1 MSACEQ
7 NFREIFMKNPILK
20 LPLKEIVSGDFLA
33 LTFFVNKNK
42 DTHNTSSHSL
52 ALNSQ
57 ILQQLF
63 FFSFLSSLIFTELVL
78 FFKAK
83 LEFFVSFMPYMCFN
97 VLGGRFFNVVFTLV
111 IKKIERKKP

>member
-1 MSACEQ
+1 MIDFLHSRQFWSEWNNLVSACEQ

-20 LPLKEIVSGDFLA
+20 LPPKEIVSGDFLA

-57 ILQQLF
+57 MLIFL
-63 FFSFLSSLIFTELVL
+63 FLSSW
-78 FFKAK
+78 
-83 LEFFVSFMPYMCFN
+83 SFCFIYA
-97 VLGGRFFNVVFTLV
+97 VHVF
-111 IKKIERKKP
+111 